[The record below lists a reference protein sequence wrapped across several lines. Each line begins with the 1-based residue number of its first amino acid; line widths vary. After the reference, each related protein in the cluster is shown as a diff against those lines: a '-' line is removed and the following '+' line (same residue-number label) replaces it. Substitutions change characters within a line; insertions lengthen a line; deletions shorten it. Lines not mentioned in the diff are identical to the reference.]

1 MENELKSYKKWQI
14 CDGFVLKIIALVTMT
29 LDHVAVVA
37 SGFGL
42 TNTIYSIFMAL
53 GRLSLP
59 LFCLLIVEGVL
70 HTKSFKRYALR
81 LGIMAALIS
90 TFLAI
95 FGYVPSLGLEEAKT
109 FGNIF
114 IDLLLGAFA
123 IWALKQDGLKKLYVL
138 VPLLFVSLSFGA
150 SKYEVMTGATVH
162 WYPFFL
168 RTQYHFMSFAFII
181 VFYLSYIIK
190 DLYFKTRTSNEGVS
204 SDLYAGTD
212 YERLVINII
221 SFLLFISV
229 VLLFHFFRDVLT
241 VRYRDT
247 QIFALIAGAFVLL
260 YNGQR
265 GYNSKYFQYGV
276 YLYYPIH
283 ILVIALIFYLL
294 YL

>member
-1 MENELKSYKKWQI
+1 MEETIKSYKKWQF
-14 CDGFVLKIIALVTMT
+14 CSGFVLKIIAFVTMA

-37 SGFGL
+37 SYFGL
-42 TNTIYSIFMAL
+42 SGTIYSIFMAI

-59 LFCLLIVEGVL
+59 LFCLLIVEGVI
-70 HTKSFKRYALR
+70 HTKSFKKYALR

-90 TFLAI
+90 TFLI
-95 FGYVPSLGLEEAKT
+95 VVGYVPSLGLQEAKN

-114 IDLLLGAFA
+114 LDLLLGAVA
-123 IWALKQDGLKKLYVL
+123 VWALKQDGIKKLFVL
-138 VPLLFVSLSFGA
+138 IPLLFVSLSFGA

-168 RTQYHFMSFAFII
+168 RTQYHFMSFVFIL
-181 VFYLSYIIK
+181 VFYVAYVIK
-190 DLYFKTRTSNEGVS
+190 DLYFKMRTSNEGVF
-204 SDLYAGTD
+204 SDLYVGTD
-212 YERLVINII
+212 QERITINLV
-221 SFLLFISV
+221 SLLLFITA
-229 VLLFHFFRDVLT
+229 VLLFHFARDIIT

-247 QIFALIAGAFVLL
+247 QIYAIFASAFVLL

-265 GYNSKYFQYGV
+265 GYNSKYFQYGG
-276 YLYYPIH
+276 YLFYPIH